1 MMAAALFA
9 AMVGTGCN
17 YLLAAAVV
25 LLVLSVLGVIEGMV
39 VSAGLNTLVTTL
51 AAGAIIFGAVSGL
64 THGNDVTFRGHTISW
79 IRNAH
84 FLGLPAPVYFLFGVT
99 ILVSLVMHTT
109 VLGRRIVLTGANSAA
124 AHISGISVRA
134 MTTAAFVIAAAGAA
148 LAGVLACS
156 QVGAANVRFL
166 PTLTVD
172 AIAAVL
178 IGGTSVAGGRGSP
191 LRSAVGA
198 LIISAIVDLMIM
210 HGLSIGRAEAVEGAI
225 LLAVVAVL
233 RVFEKGSG
241 R

>member
-1 MMAAALFA
+1 
-9 AMVGTGCN
+9 
-17 YLLAAAVV
+17 
-25 LLVLSVLGVIEGMV
+25 
-39 VSAGLNTLVTTL
+39 
-51 AAGAIIFGAVSGL
+51 
-64 THGNDVTFRGHTISW
+64 
-79 IRNAH
+79 
-84 FLGLPAPVYFLFGVT
+84 
-99 ILVSLVMHTT
+99 
-109 VLGRRIVLTGANSAA
+109 
-124 AHISGISVRA
+124 